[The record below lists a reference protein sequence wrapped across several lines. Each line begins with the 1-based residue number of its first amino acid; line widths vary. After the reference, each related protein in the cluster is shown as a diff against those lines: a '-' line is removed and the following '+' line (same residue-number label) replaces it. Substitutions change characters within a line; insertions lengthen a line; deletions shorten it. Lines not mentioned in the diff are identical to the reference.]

1 MGTALGIFQDI
12 RFWSKKAPPKANAP
26 FFVQYAIMAC
36 LASAESITSVIGI
49 ICSLCSSVNG

>member
-36 LASAESITSVIGI
+36 LARVESNASVIWI
-49 ICSLCSSVNG
+49 ICQLCSTVNG